1 LSTHSTGT
9 FDREHQLFFPTGE
22 IFNQTKYDALEKWLK
37 ANQAPFAW
45 LLENLD
51 TLRDKHGYCSGSR
64 IRSAF
69 RDRYPDVAKVDE
81 FKFNNNITKYLKF
94 RVVFLK
100 PDLHVFEFR
109 HPPKRA
115 GRNLICCPRHHCV
128 LVCPECIAL
137 VGRTA

>member
-1 LSTHSTGT
+1 MSTHSAGAR
-9 FDREHQLFFPTGE
+9 DEEHRLFFPTGE
-22 IFNQTKYDALEKWLK
+22 VFNQTKYDALEKWLK
-37 ANQAPFAW
+37 ANPAPFAW
-45 LLENLD
+45 LLANLD
-51 TLRDKHGYCSGSR
+51 TLRDRRGYCSGSR

-69 RDRYPDVAKVDE
+69 RDRYPTVAKVDE

-109 HPPKRA
+109 RPPRRA
-115 GRNLICCPRHHCV
+115 ARSVLSCPQHHCA

-137 VGRTA
+137 A